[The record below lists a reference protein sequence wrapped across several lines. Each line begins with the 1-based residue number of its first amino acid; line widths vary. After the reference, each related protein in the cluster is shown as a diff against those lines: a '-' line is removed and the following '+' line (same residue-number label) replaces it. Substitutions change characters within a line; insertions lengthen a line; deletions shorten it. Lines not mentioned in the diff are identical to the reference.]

1 MRFTFSFPCELNSIN
16 SATLLKWTKGFSASD
31 VEGKGM
37 GFEKFK
43 LEPKSQNKYHSY
55 LTYEQNSNVGFKR
68 RTVT

>member
-43 LEPKSQNKYHSY
+43 LELKSQNKYHSY
-55 LTYEQNSNVGFKR
+55 LT
-68 RTVT
+68 